1 MVRETEA
8 SWWHATP
15 SKICSH
21 SPRVAAEGGMDGPEV
36 VEGDRKIRD
45 QGRDQAQDREILQ
58 RAGGRGRVL
67 EA

>member
-1 MVRETEA
+1 
-8 SWWHATP
+8 
-15 SKICSH
+15 
-21 SPRVAAEGGMDGPEV
+21 MDGPEV